1 MFEKISSLI
10 RNAGSPDKMS
20 LTNKELRALE
30 SKLNVCSENISNALF
45 EMIRIKVNTSPS
57 LIKVAPLKTIPVF
70 MGDDKNITV
79 LYNGIIGTSNGS
91 IMLSAPL
98 ADIIKISEIF
108 LHKQHGYFKEL
119 NTENLSVI
127 KELSTILAGYYI
139 TALNELTDGS
149 YAVLKPAL
157 SVGSHGLTDKLIENI
172 GMNPQSSETDVLIFG
187 KDFFIESEQITIRA
201 LLLLKKDDVLKMVKI
216 INLRQ

>member
-20 LTNKELRALE
+20 LTDKELRVLE
-30 SKLNVCSENISNALF
+30 SKLNVCSGNISNALF
-45 EMIRIKVNTSPS
+45 EMIRIKVDTSPS
-57 LIKVAPLKTIPVF
+57 LIKVTPLKNVPGL
-70 MGDDKNITV
+70 MGSDKNITV

-91 IMLSAPL
+91 VMLSAPL
-98 ADIIKISEIF
+98 NEIIKMSEIF

-119 NTENLSVI
+119 NSENLSVI

-149 YAVLKPAL
+149 YAILKPTL
-157 SVGSHGLTDKLIENI
+157 SVGSHGMADKLIENLN
-172 GMNPQSSETDVLIFG
+172 MNPESSKIDVLIFE
-187 KDFFIESEQITIRA
+187 KDFFVESENITIRA

-216 INLRQ
+216 IDTK